1 VLLPQWVHGLLVFH
15 YQVIHQVA
23 HLGHQHELPGLDA
36 GADDAPLAGLVHVS
50 DGEEGQHEDQE
61 HLREQEVVL
70 RKPVLLVVE
79 EVDGHDL
86 VVSERLQGLERVNED
101 QANPGSNGGYP
112 DEAEGELLP
121 VLGAPRY
128 VGVVADRLGS
138 VVEVWVAAADVGV
151 HVVANHVLVH
161 PQHAVAHVK
170 VREAE
175 QVVHPGDGGQCEVG
189 TFVEGIHTLHPREE
203 RPAEQRPV
211 LAAHP
216 IVP

>member
-1 VLLPQWVHGLLVFH
+1 MLLPQWVHRRLVLH

-23 HLGHQHELPGLDA
+23 HLGHHHELPGLDA
-36 GADDAPLAGLVHVS
+36 GTDYAPLAGFPHVS
-50 DGEEGQHEDQE
+50 DGEEGQDEDQE

-70 RKPVLLVVE
+70 REPVLLVVE

-86 VVSERLQGLERVNED
+86 VVRERLQSLEGVDED
-101 QANPGSNGGYP
+101 QAYPGSNSGYP
-112 DEAEGELLP
+112 DEAKWELP
-121 VLGAPRY
+121 AVLGAPGY
-128 VGVVADRLGS
+128 VGVVANRLGS
-138 VVEVWVAAADVGV
+138 VLEVWVAAADVGV

-161 PQHAVAHVK
+161 PQHAVAHVE

-175 QVVHPGDGGQCEVG
+175 QVVHPGDGGEREVG
-189 TFVEGIHTLHPREE
+189 SVVEGVHALHPREE
-203 RPAEQRPV
+203 RPSEQRPV